1 MTRTEIA
8 VAVALVVTMVLG
20 LAIVFLGGEMEPGL
34 NARSVPDC
42 PSISTPNPSD
52 LCVRLP

>member
-20 LAIVFLGGEMEPGL
+20 LAIVFLGGEMEPVL
-34 NARSVPDC
+34 NTRSVPDY
-42 PSISTPNPSD
+42 PSISAPNPSD